1 MSRDWKFSFTSGT
14 SYGTSLPALSSAMSR
29 KRGSSPRDSATA
41 SSSLRKSFTLHL
53 RMPTDSCWICLKL
66 CMGPRYSTSS
76 SKASSNRGSHAPFL
90 PYSLTVDLSSGQSY
104 SGCARSSSH
113 SAFGFPS
120 GVSTFSCMSGSMS
133 SSPSTACPSTM
144 SDTLSPSSSPCSSPS
159 SSSSS
164 SGASASSSPPAGFS
178 SSSAPA
184 PAGAGASPLSVSA
197 AAESFETG
205 RFESVET
212 GRLDPGPASPS
223 SPLSVMAASFLS
235 SLSFFLSS
243 VFFFL
248 SPPPSPSP
256 SLSPP
261 PLALSLG
268 VKKDSTRSMNF
279 MLSGASMYCWN
290 ARTTASSFFRNS
302 MFSWL
307 ISFADHWPSFFSSL
321 IMAANFFFISFSFA
335 FFFAASSFS
344 STSPSAISPSL
355 SSSLSAG

>member
-1 MSRDWKFSFTSGT
+1 MTRFIPAPTVREKVSWPPPFLPPSSRLTETWYLSFMIFRRDCSR
-14 SYGTSLPALSSAMSR
+14 SVYGTSVIASSDHS
-29 KRGSSPRDSATA
+29 GSSF
-41 SSSLRKSFTLHL
+41 SSIT
-53 RMPTDSCWICLKL
+53 
-66 CMGPRYSTSS
+66 
-76 SKASSNRGSHAPFL
+76 
-90 PYSLTVDLSSGQSY
+90 
-104 SGCARSSSH
+104 
-113 SAFGFPS
+113 
-120 GVSTFSCMSGSMS
+120 
-133 SSPSTACPSTM
+133 
-144 SDTLSPSSSPCSSPS
+144 SSPS

-248 SPPPSPSP
+248 SPPPPPSP